1 MNPAAMDANPARGA
15 TSLTRRLLL
24 VLLVSLTAVAL
35 VLGVGG
41 FVLIERVAEQAGD
54 RVLTASA
61 RAIAETLTVEN
72 GEVSLDLPPSA
83 LGMLENNERD
93 NVYYSVHV
101 GAELLTGYADL
112 RIPAAVNTLGAQTTL
127 LRYET
132 YRDRRVRIAAEVR
145 RLPRIASLVVVQ
157 VAETL
162 AAREAVA
169 QRLLLGLVVLE
180 VLLVAVAGLLV
191 WPAVK
196 WSLRPVTRLRR
207 EIDARSRATFDL
219 ASLDETGV
227 PTELRGLVHA
237 FNALLARLE
246 KAIERMRHFTADAS
260 HQMRTPLAILRTHLA
275 ILRQQGTSTD
285 EGRSSLSDVEN
296 ATERLQRLLVQLVAL
311 ARADEAATGP
321 AGTGQADLQECLES
335 VLERLEPAATA
346 AGVSLDL
353 RELAF
358 HQEVQGNSALLAEI
372 LFNLID
378 NAIRYNRP
386 GGQVLIGVRVQG
398 EFVHVLVDD
407 DGPGIPHSERERV
420 FQRFHRLPRDQ
431 QREGS
436 GLGLAIVRTLAQ
448 HLRAEVELGDAPG
461 GTGLRVELRLR
472 RVEGALK
479 GS

>member
-1 MNPAAMDANPARGA
+1 MPPVPTHGSTARSA

-35 VLGVGG
+35 LLGVGG

-72 GEVSLDLPPSA
+72 GEVTLDLPASA

-101 GAELLTGYADL
+101 GADLLTGYADL
-112 RIPAAVNTLGAQTTL
+112 RVPAALNAQGTQTTL
-127 LRYET
+127 LRYEQ

-145 RLPRIASLVVVQ
+145 RLPRVGAPVVVQ

-191 WPAVK
+191 WPAVN
-196 WSLRPVTRLRR
+196 WSLRPVTRLRG

-219 ASLDETGV
+219 TPLDETGV
-227 PTELRGLVHA
+227 PADLRGLVHA
-237 FNALLARLE
+237 FNALLSRLE

-275 ILRQQGTSTD
+275 VLRQQGTTTD
-285 EGRSSLSDVEN
+285 EGRSSLADVEQ

-311 ARADEAATGP
+311 ARADAAATGP
-321 AGTGQADLQECLES
+321 AGTGQADLQESLET
-335 VLERLEPAATA
+335 VLERLESAAA
-346 AGVSLDL
+346 CAGVAINL
-353 RELAF
+353 REKAF
-358 HQEVQGNSALLAEI
+358 HHEVQGDPALVAEI
-372 LFNLID
+372 LFNLLD
-378 NAIRYNRP
+378 NAIRYNRA
-386 GGQVLIGVRVQG
+386 GGHVSIGVRVEG
-398 EFVHVLVDD
+398 PFVHVLIDD
-407 DGPGIPHSERERV
+407 DGPGIPHSERERA

-436 GLGLAIVRTLAQ
+436 GLGLAIVRALAQ
-448 HLRAEVELGDAPG
+448 HLRADVELGDVPG
-461 GTGLRVELRLR
+461 GTGLRVVLRMR
-472 RVEGALK
+472 RADEALK